1 MVEGSSAT
9 DSLSEDVTDVTDVR
23 KKEEEGKLTGSLALA
38 GNRDPES
45 EPRLQK
51 NRRHSKSEMRSQALP
66 GNDENEEKTTFYKIC
81 LLPKLIIHQRQKRP

>member
-1 MVEGSSAT
+1 MEEGR
-9 DSLSEDVTDVTDVR
+9 R
-23 KKEEEGKLTGSLALA
+23 KKEEGKLTGSLAVA
-38 GNRDPES
+38 GKRAPES

-51 NRRHSKSEMRSQALP
+51 NSRQSKSEMRSQAVP